1 MHAKQ
6 PISSMRRLLVVRV
19 VGNLETSRRIGVKVQ
34 HFNTPSRPAIT
45 SSTAPTVSPSKPS
58 MSCALL
64 YKLQVRATTCKQW
77 MQWDGCHEAVK
88 QGRTEWNQHRWIGVE
103 LSSHTRV
110 GRSCHAMALPFLIN
124 RGVDGSW
131 RGKEMVAT
139 IVKGEN
145 WIGTR
150 HHRRYIARSA

>member
-6 PISSMRRLLVVRV
+6 PISSMQRLLVVQV

-77 MQWDGCHEAVK
+77 MPRGSEAR
-88 QGRTEWNQHRWIGVE
+88 QGQESTSISGSVSNCQATPAWGDRAMPWHYQSSSTVGLTGV
-103 LSSHTRV
+103 
-110 GRSCHAMALPFLIN
+110 G
-124 RGVDGSW
+124 
-131 RGKEMVAT
+131 RGKEMVT
-139 IVKGEN
+139 MTVKGAR
-145 WIGTR
+145 IGLV
-150 HHRRYIARSA
+150 HGIIGVI